1 MGLRHLNATET
12 DGTMPTLNLSQ
23 ATLFYETHEPAT
35 ACEHPPLMLVAGLA
49 SDSQSW
55 LPVMIK
61 TLSQDRLV
69 ITLDNRGCGRTTHD
83 GDVTIEQMASDCI
96 ALADHLGITQLDM
109 LGHSMGGMIAL
120 TVARLYPDRLHRL
133 VLCNSSMRQSARNRR
148 LFDDWAD
155 AYTADGPNATWYR
168 SVFYWLLTAEFFE
181 QPTMLDDLV
190 QMVLA
195 YPHPPSAEGY
205 RQQGQAIARFDA
217 SAWLGDIHTSTL
229 VLAGEVDL
237 LFPPG
242 EDASGLAA
250 IPHAQ
255 VKVLPGQ
262 SHSMPML
269 APGQLLEAIAPFL
282 GKETSA

>member
-1 MGLRHLNATET
+1 
-12 DGTMPTLNLSQ
+12 MPTLNLPQ

-35 ACEHPPLMLVAGLA
+35 ACEHPPLMLLAGLA

-55 LPVMIK
+55 LPTVLRA
-61 TLSQDRLV
+61 LSRDRLV
-69 ITLDNRGCGRTTHD
+69 ITLDNRGCGRTLHK
-83 GDVTIEQMASDCI
+83 GEISIERMASDCM
-96 ALADHLGITQLDM
+96 ALADHLGITTIDM

-120 TVARLYPDRLHRL
+120 TVAHLYPDRLHRL
-133 VLCNSSMRQSARNRR
+133 VLCNSSVRQSARNRR

-155 AYTADGPNATWYR
+155 AYTREGPNATWYR
-168 SVFYWLLTAEFFE
+168 SVFYWLLTNEFFE

-205 RQQGQAIARFDA
+205 RQQGQAIAAFDA
-217 SAWLGDIHTSTL
+217 SVWLADINTPAL
-229 VLAGEVDL
+229 VLASEADL

-242 EDASGLAA
+242 ENASGLAA
-250 IPHAQ
+250 LPRAQ

-282 GKETSA
+282 GKEASA